1 MQIQSLAR
9 ETGFLDRVLLWE
21 DREYRHQIYRPRG
34 EAPAA
39 GWPLIL
45 FLHGAGER
53 GRDGL
58 LQTQV
63 GLGAAIRRHVSRF
76 PCLTV
81 FPQISG
87 GRSWSRPD
95 MAAMAMA
102 CLEQA
107 CQSDAVDR
115 QRLYLVGN
123 SMGGTGVWYLGA
135 RYLDTFAALVPVC
148 GGVNYPAAA
157 SGDPASG
164 ENSVIYQARAEAI
177 AATPVWVFHGAE
189 DPVVHVGFSQ
199 GMVGA
204 MHRLGHA
211 CRYTEYAGH
220 GHDAWEPAFEEP
232 ELWDWLL
239 RQSQGK
245 RVRITP

>member
-1 MQIQSLAR
+1 MQSHWPTR
-9 ETGFLDRVLLWE
+9 ETGFLDRVLPWDE
-21 DREYRHQIYRPRG
+21 REYRYQIYRPRG

-63 GLGAAIRRHVSRF
+63 GLGAAIRRNASRF
-76 PCLTV
+76 PCLAV
-81 FPQISG
+81 FPQVSG
-87 GRSWSRPD
+87 GRYWSRPD
-95 MAAMAMA
+95 MAAMALA
-102 CLEQA
+102 CLEQT
-107 CQSDAVDR
+107 CQNEEVDR

-135 RYLDTFAALVPVC
+135 RYPDTFAALVPVC

-157 SGDPASG
+157 SGDPASA
-164 ENSVIYQARAEAI
+164 ENTVIYQARAEATGT
-177 AATPVWVFHGAE
+177 TPVWVFHGAD
-189 DPVVHVGFSQ
+189 DPVVHVGFSR

-204 MHRLGHA
+204 INSLGHS
-211 CRYTEYAGH
+211 CRYREYAGH

-232 ELWDWLL
+232 ELWDWLF
-239 RQSQGK
+239 RQSRG
-245 RVRITP
+245 TPSRTTP